1 MLPKGATFD
10 ECSIGRVIAV
20 KRRCGLGTRI
30 LDAGI
35 QVAKEKLHA
44 ESLTI
49 EAQVY
54 ARKLYENA
62 DFVQV
67 SDKFL
72 EDGIPHI
79 KMRLTF

>member
-1 MLPKGATFD
+1 M
-10 ECSIGRVIAV
+10 IAV

-62 DFVQV
+62 GFVQV
-67 SDKFL
+67 INSSRMEFR
-72 EDGIPHI
+72 IS
-79 KMRLTF
+79 RCV

>member
-1 MLPKGATFD
+1 MLNRPRDRGKTPLR
-10 ECSIGRVIAV
+10 SR
-20 KRRCGLGTRI
+20 TRI

-62 DFVQV
+62 GFVQV
-67 SDKFL
+67 SDKFF